1 MMMQEN
7 LQDNINK
14 YISNINELLVAHESM
29 VKLDADQN
37 LLSRAVLSEYFYC
50 ALLNTLMGW
59 ELKNANLEEKNTPG
73 IDLIDVERDI
83 VVQVSLTCNHEKI
96 QSSINKFQKPDST
109 SDWKFY
115 FVPLKDDIPY
125 FKKDFVI
132 PKGVTFNQ
140 DTNVLTKSR
149 IIQIALGGGIDK
161 LQAVSDIL
169 DKLMLEQK
177 NHDEICEYLS
187 EVLKNK
193 RENHP
198 SFKLMAMDGIDE
210 KLFTYPENE
219 QLIPSRGIAGQKVAP
234 IWELIKAEH
243 KEGFHHI
250 IIEGD
255 GGIGKSVSLLSVTDD
270 SELLSSIPAIYIHMY
285 ELCKDGKCISLTE
298 YFKDNY
304 SGFDEKISRLAA
316 QPDQAGKPKLMLLLD
331 GLNEI
336 DFKLQYELI
345 IKKIRNWTESHC
357 RIQLIVASRPIPGQ
371 QLESILNNAVH
382 IRLKPLDKECVKE
395 RLKTFGV
402 TPPDDTSP
410 IWETLKLP
418 LFLTLYAKT
427 ANLPDHDAS
436 HRYPIVKRE
445 PFGPATII
453 WNYLQRELL
462 RKEEEIWV
470 LNCAFACEY
479 ISPGI
484 AYRMAL
490 LNRFELSFEEANQFV
505 DEAVSKIDTN
515 ILPEHLSNIAKKY
528 IRCHRKL
535 PTNND
540 FDWQTFV
547 LDETGVFVEPKY
559 KTDEKENY
567 NYSFMH
573 QSFRDCL
580 AGLHLVN
587 VAQMTRPAKE
597 GGELPSEWKSSIPPL
612 VLDYAAELM
621 DADSAQKLW
630 ELNRKRCVKG
640 AKIDNTSTYL
650 QLELHGRLKTES
662 GKLDFSGM
670 DLRGMSLTS
679 YMGGEY
685 DLGLFAS
692 PELASG
698 TYFDRKVFQSDGH
711 HGAISCILSLDNGY
725 IASGSNDSTIKIWD
739 PNTGEC
745 IQTLEGHS
753 SPVKCLTILP
763 DAKLVSGSYDKTIK
777 IWDTK
782 SGKCTK
788 TLKEHH
794 EGIQCLAVLDKDQL
808 VSCSDGLS
816 GHLIRIWNIKSDKC
830 KILEGHSEPVKC
842 ITVLPDG
849 RIVSGSWDKTIKI
862 WDPNSGKCTKT
873 LKGHSEG
880 IYSLV
885 VLDNDKLVS
894 ASDDHTIRI
903 WDTNKD
909 ECKIFDGHFD
919 QFDDLAR
926 LNKYHLVSSSFNG
939 AIYIWDAN
947 TGKCIMSLGKHS
959 DMVCCIAILAN
970 GYIASGHQDKTIRLW
985 NPETGKCIKTIAGYS
1000 NAVYSLTVV
1009 PNNRIVSNFGDNTIR
1024 IWNMCIKSDTYI
1036 KTSKCIKTLEYSAF
1050 VTCFTVLTDGSI
1062 VICSEDGTIQIWNA
1076 GTNECKILGKH
1087 FALVNC
1093 LAVMPND
1100 YIASGSSDKT
1110 IKIWDPES
1118 GKCIKTLEGH
1128 SDSITCLAVFPDGRI
1143 ISGSKDK
1150 TIKIWDPKEGK
1161 CIKTLKEHIGTVH
1174 KIVVLP
1180 NKYMVSDSFDRTIRV
1195 WDTATYKCI
1204 KTLEF
1209 SDYVTCFAISNSYIV
1224 SGFKDSIIKI
1234 WNIKEDKCVTLDGHV
1249 DRISC
1254 LAVLPDNQI
1263 ASGSWDNTI
1272 KIWNLKEGKCIN
1284 TLKGHSDSVNSLAA
1298 FTNGHLISGSA
1309 DNTIRIWDPNTG
1321 ECLDIL
1327 EPTEVDVSKMDFSE
1341 AIMTNDTAKL
1351 LYQNGAIVPTSF
1363 IEKE

>member
-37 LLSRAVLSEYFYC
+37 LLTRAVLSEYFYC
-50 ALLNTLMGW
+50 YLLNTLMDW
-59 ELKNANLEEKNTPG
+59 ELTDANLEEKNIPG
-73 IDLIDVERDI
+73 IDLIDVEKHV
-83 VVQVSLTCNHEKI
+83 VVQISLTCDHDKI
-96 QSSINKFQKPDST
+96 QSSIKKFKKPESS
-109 SDWKFY
+109 SDWQFY
-115 FVPLKDDIPY
+115 FVPLKDDLPH
-125 FKKDFVI
+125 FKKDFFI
-132 PKGVTFNQ
+132 PDGVRFNQ

-149 IIQIALGGGIDK
+149 IIKIALGGGINK
-161 LQAVSDIL
+161 LEAVSEIL
-169 DKLMLEQK
+169 DKLMREQK
-177 NHDEICEYLS
+177 NHDEICKYLQ
-187 EVLKNK
+187 EVLKK
-193 RENHP
+193 TRDDHP
-198 SFKLMAMDGIDE
+198 SFKLMAKDGIIDD

-219 QLIPSRGIAGQKVAP
+219 QLIPSLGIAGQKVAP

-243 KEGFHHI
+243 KEGFRHI

-255 GGIGKSVSLLSVTDD
+255 GGIGKSVSLMSVTDD
-270 SELLSSIPAIYIHMY
+270 SELLSRIPAIYIHMY
-285 ELCKDGKCISLTE
+285 ELCKDDNCLSLDDYIRE
-298 YFKDNY
+298 NY
-304 SGFDEKISRLAA
+304 PSYADKILLLASD
-316 QPDQAGKPKLMLLLD
+316 PAGKPTIMLILD
-331 GLNEI
+331 GLNEVKY
-336 DFKLQYELI
+336 DLQGKLLRE
-345 IKKIRNWTESHC
+345 IKKWTKFYC
-357 RIQLIVASRPIPGQ
+357 GAQLIVASRPIPGQ
-371 QLESILNNAVH
+371 QLESILTNPVH
-382 IRLKPLDKECVKE
+382 IRLKPLEKECVKE

-402 TPPDDTSP
+402 ISPDDSSP

-427 ANLPDHDAS
+427 ANLYDYTS
-436 HRYPIVKRE
+436 YGYPIAIKRE
-445 PFGPATII
+445 PVGPATII

-462 RKEEEIWV
+462 RKEEDSWI

-479 ISPGI
+479 ISPEI
-484 AYRMAL
+484 AYKMVL
-490 LNRFELSFEEANQFV
+490 LNRFELSRDESQQFV
-505 DEAVSKIDTN
+505 DDEAVYTTN
-515 ILPEHLSNIAKKY
+515 RLPEHLSQIKECY
-528 IRCHRKL
+528 IEKQTEL
-535 PTNND
+535 PPKVNWKN
-540 FDWQTFV
+540 FV
-547 LDETGVFVEPKY
+547 FKETGIFVAPKRWTY
-559 KTDEKENY
+559 KKETDK
-567 NYSFMH
+567 YSFMH

-587 VAQMTRPAKE
+587 VAQMARSAKE

-612 VLDYAAELM
+612 ILDYAAELM

-640 AKIDNTSTYL
+640 AKIDNTSTYM
-650 QLELHGRLKTES
+650 QLELHRRLKTES
-662 GKLDFSGM
+662 DELDFSGM
-670 DLRGMSLTS
+670 DLRGMSLTN
-679 YMGGEY
+679 YMDGEY

-692 PELASG
+692 PKLASG
-698 TYFDRKVFQSDGH
+698 ALFDREVFQSDGH
-711 HGAISCILSLDNGY
+711 RGAINCILSLDNGY

-753 SPVKCLTILP
+753 GPVKCLAILP
-763 DAKLVSGSYDKTIK
+763 DGKLVSGSYDKTIK
-777 IWDTK
+777 IWDPK
-782 SGKCTK
+782 SGECTK
-788 TLKEHH
+788 TLVEHH
-794 EGIQCLAVLDKDQL
+794 EGIQCLAVLDNDRL
-808 VSCSDGLS
+808 VSCFDGLS
-816 GHLIRIWNIKSDKC
+816 GNLIRIWNIKSDKC
-830 KILEGHSEPVKC
+830 KILEGHSDPVKC
-842 ITVLPDG
+842 IAVLPDG

-862 WDPNSGKCTKT
+862 WDPNSEKCTKT

-880 IYSLV
+880 IYCLV
-885 VLDNDKLVS
+885 VLNNDQLVS

-903 WDTNKD
+903 WDTNND

-919 QFDDLAR
+919 QFDDLAL
-926 LNKYHLVSSSFNG
+926 LNKYRLVSSSFNG
-939 AIYIWDAN
+939 AIHIWDVN

-970 GYIASGHQDKTIRLW
+970 GYIVSGHQDKTIRLW

-1000 NAVYSLTVV
+1000 NSVYSLTVV

-1062 VICSEDGTIQIWNA
+1062 VSCSEDGTIQIWDA

-1087 FALVNC
+1087 FASVNC

-1100 YIASGSSDKT
+1100 HIASGSSDKT
-1110 IKIWDPES
+1110 IKIWNPES

-1128 SDSITCLAVFPDGRI
+1128 SDSITCLAVFPDGSI

-1195 WDTATYKCI
+1195 WDIATYKCI

-1363 IEKE
+1363 IEEE